1 MHGHRETIE
10 KTKSL
15 KEFASKIDLL
25 IVEDDEMLLNQIYNL
40 LSKFFRRVDL
50 SSNGLEALNRVSE
63 RKYDLVITDL
73 TMPIMDGVALIE
85 NIREHDSE
93 QVIFVLSAH
102 SESEKLLK
110 LIELGIDGF
119 LPKPVNMD
127 IILLK
132 LFNICKKISNKKEL
146 QENESTCDTI
156 LSDIVMPQKE
166 AKSAIEFAKLYPY
179 EITYVNQALEVLY
192 YRANEFFIQ
201 LETNRNHYA
210 IDTIAEILKEYVRH
224 LANFR
229 EFESLVG
236 DLESMIAD
244 CQAIRMSIEIIMPSL
259 ILLFEN
265 LEQFRRAVLES
276 KSTQNIYEYERKF
289 TKIFEQIK
297 KDRNET
303 FEIIKG
309 ILS

>member
-297 KDRNET
+297 KDRTET